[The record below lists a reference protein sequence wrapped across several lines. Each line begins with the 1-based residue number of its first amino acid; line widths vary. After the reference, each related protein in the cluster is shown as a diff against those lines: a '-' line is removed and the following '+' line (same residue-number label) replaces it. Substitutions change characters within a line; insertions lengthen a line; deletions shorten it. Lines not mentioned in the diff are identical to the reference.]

1 MLFAGMIYFCWY
13 ERQVLLLDWILDAV
27 LQM

>member
-1 MLFAGMIYFCWY
+1 VLFAGMIYFCLY